1 MPSERHTR
9 KVQPMAHVIKEYE
22 TDKIISLANELLRT
36 DISAVECSCN
46 RRFESVAEWSHHATE
61 QQQIHIEG
69 LQVTLRNRKQRIRQ
83 LEEQVANSGNTRE
96 SLDHAYRRG
105 WVAAMA
111 RIRKAA
117 QGTGTEGEEL

>member
-83 LEEQVANSGNTRE
+83 LEEQVANSVYKRV
-96 SLDHAYRRG
+96 SLDHEYRRRC
-105 WVAAMA
+105 VTSSKHM
-111 RIRKAA
+111 RKAA
-117 QGTGTEGEEL
+117 HGTGNQ

>member
-1 MPSERHTR
+1 MTHT
-9 KVQPMAHVIKEYE
+9 IKEYE
-22 TDKIISLANELLRT
+22 LDEIVRFGEVPVRKDLDS
-36 DISAVECSCN
+36 VKCSCN
-46 RRFESVAEWSHHATE
+46 RAFKTVAEWSHHATE

-69 LQVTLRNRKQRIRQ
+69 LQVTIRNRKQRIRQ
-83 LEEQVANSGNTRE
+83 HEEQVANSGNTRE
-96 SLDHAYRRG
+96 SLDNAYRRG